1 MKMGKQLSDEE
12 RIRNRRLF
20 SWRTIP
26 ALGLGL
32 FLGFFAIGVCGLK
45 AYGAYDLPYS
55 PDDAQFA
62 QTLMNRG
69 FDEEAT
75 RVYERIVH
83 SDQAKP
89 EAKLEAGLSLLGS
102 HRDAVLKATDAADRD
117 KHVKRV
123 QDELD
128 TLTAAYKG
136 KQEPSA
142 LILEKAL
149 FLLVQNRVAMAM
161 PTLPDVVKQT
171 GVTTRKSV
179 PVSSTRGTSTSMM
192 LWSSS
197 SRRRPRPWWKR
208 SPSRR
213 IKRTRPGTCG

>member
-149 FLLVQNRVAMAM
+149 FLQTQGRVLANMLSRPAD
-161 PTLPDVVKQT
+161 P
-171 GVTTRKSV
+171 
-179 PVSSTRGTSTSMM
+179 SSPG
-192 LWSSS
+192 
-197 SRRRPRPWWKR
+197 
-208 SPSRR
+208 
-213 IKRTRPGTCG
+213 RPGSPTAAGPAARARSGSPPPAHPQSAHRPSVRHALPGDRGA